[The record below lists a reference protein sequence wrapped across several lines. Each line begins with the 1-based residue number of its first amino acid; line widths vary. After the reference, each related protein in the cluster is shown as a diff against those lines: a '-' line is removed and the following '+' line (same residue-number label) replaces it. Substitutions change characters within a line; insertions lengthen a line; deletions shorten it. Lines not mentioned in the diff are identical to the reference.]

1 MNSEINMTVSTMMRH
16 GDDKAIYV
24 VFTDGSKSAEF
35 VVPEDR
41 LVKNNGFSEEELAG
55 LTDYIANEHD
65 SIYAIA
71 KKINPMKSLLGM
83 E

>member
-1 MNSEINMTVSTMMRH
+1 MNNEISMTVSTMTRH

-24 VFTDGSKSAEF
+24 VFTDGAKSAEF

-41 LVKNNGFSEEELAG
+41 LLKNNGFSEEELAS
-55 LTDYIANEHD
+55 LTDYVVNEHD
-65 SIYAIA
+65 TIYSIA
-71 KKINPMKSLLGM
+71 KKINPMKSFLGM

>member
-1 MNSEINMTVSTMMRH
+1 MNSEISMTVSTMTRH

-41 LVKNNGFSEEELAG
+41 LVKNNGFSEDEIAG
-55 LTDYIANEHD
+55 LSDYVANEHD
-65 SIYAIA
+65 TIYSVA
-71 KKINPMKSLLGM
+71 KKINPMRNIFGM
-83 E
+83 